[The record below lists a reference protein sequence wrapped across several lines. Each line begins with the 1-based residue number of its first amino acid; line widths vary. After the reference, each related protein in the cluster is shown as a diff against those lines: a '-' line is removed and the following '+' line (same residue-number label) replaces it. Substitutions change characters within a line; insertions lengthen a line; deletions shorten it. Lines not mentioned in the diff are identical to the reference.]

1 VISGPTGRTGT
12 LGGVFAVLPTAF
24 GDDGRLDLAGLVA
37 LVDANRTAGVSG
49 FVALGVMG
57 EGAELT
63 DPERRTVVETI
74 KAGSGELPLVVGI
87 SADSAADVGRRARD
101 AGAFG
106 ATAVMVSATRS
117 ISLTE
122 AVAVASGGALPVVI
136 QDYPA
141 GSGVLL
147 SVEEIAGASDAIE
160 LVAGVKVEAPPTA
173 GKIVALRERLPQ
185 LPAFGGLGGLF
196 LIDELHAGAAG
207 TMTGFALPER
217 LVEIVREFATAP
229 EAAGV
234 AWERL
239 LPLMRFEAFPPLNLA
254 ARKEVWRLRGVIGSA
269 FCRREGATLDERT
282 RADVRRAYESV
293 VSGNRP

>member
-1 VISGPTGRTGT
+1 LEGTTGT
-12 LGGVFAVLPTAF
+12 VGAVFAVLPTAF

-37 LVDANRTAGVSG
+37 LVDANRGAGASG

-63 DPERRTVVETI
+63 EPERRQVVETI
-74 KAGSGELPLVVGI
+74 KARTGELPVVVGI
-87 SADSAADVGRRARD
+87 SADRASEIARRAEE
-101 AGAFG
+101 AGALG
-106 ATAVMVSATRS
+106 ATALMVSPARS
-117 ISLTE
+117 VLLAE
-122 AVAVASGGALPVVI
+122 AVRSASGVGRPIVI

-141 GSGVLL
+141 GSGVVL
-147 SVEEIAGASDAIE
+147 SLEDIAAASDATE
-160 LVAGVKVEAPPTA
+160 LVAAVKVEAPPTA
-173 GKIVALRERLPQ
+173 GKITALRERLPQ
-185 LPAFGGLGGLF
+185 LPTFGGLGGLF
-196 LIDELHAGAAG
+196 LIDELQAGAAG

-269 FCRREGATLDERT
+269 HCRREGALLDQRT
-282 RADVRRAYESV
+282 RLDIRRAYESV
-293 VSGNRP
+293 VSSKPL